1 MSILKFG
8 LLALR
13 DSKGYNLPQMTFE
26 EKTKALRNI
35 PIFKVLPISEVK
47 AVAFSAYE
55 KDFPAK
61 YLLIK
66 EGEISN
72 LLYFILG
79 GSLRVYKVT
88 QEGEEINLNI
98 CGPGDIVGEM
108 AIIDKAPRSASVET
122 LQAAKVLI
130 LKGEDFIKILRVYPE
145 IAIVMLSQLNK
156 RIRNIDQNVEDVLTK
171 NLRER
176 TWKALL
182 TLSNYFP
189 ERKILMSHE
198 ELASIVGA
206 TRARITEILDLLEK
220 ENKIILDHKKIQIC

>member
-1 MSILKFG
+1 
-8 LLALR
+8 
-13 DSKGYNLPQMTFE
+13 MTFE
-26 EKTKALRNI
+26 ERIKALKNI

-61 YLLIK
+61 HPLIK
-66 EGEISN
+66 EGEKSN
-72 LLYFILG
+72 LLYFILE
-79 GSLRVYKVT
+79 GSLRVYKVS

-98 CGPGDIVGEM
+98 CGTGDIVGEM
-108 AIIDKAPRSASVET
+108 AIIDKIPRSASVET
-122 LQAAKVLI
+122 LQATKALI

-145 IAIVMLSQLNK
+145 IAIVMLSELNK
-156 RIRNIDQNVEDVLTK
+156 RIRNIDQNVEDILTK

-176 TWKALL
+176 TWKTLL

-189 ERKILMSHE
+189 KRKVLMSHE

>member
-156 RIRNIDQNVEDVLTK
+156 RIRNI
-171 NLRER
+171 
-176 TWKALL
+176 
-182 TLSNYFP
+182 
-189 ERKILMSHE
+189 
-198 ELASIVGA
+198 
-206 TRARITEILDLLEK
+206 
-220 ENKIILDHKKIQIC
+220 